1 MPPQRAEG
9 AQEGPSP
16 AGDGRPLA
24 DAKARGVVPLA
35 PAAPTP
41 GPPGGVGTAPC
52 CGAAPARSV
61 ASNADTMGGEVRAM
75 QADTTPCKGSRKDG
89 APCRS
94 PILCADGY
102 CYLHDPANRP
112 RLREIHAAGGRG
124 KASAASSWSRTGRRV
139 EGTSLATLA
148 ALAKVEDGRLE
159 PRQAAALAALASA
172 IVRVY
177 QAGTLEERLQALEAA
192 QAGAAAG
199 RRGA

>member
-124 KASAASSWSRTGRRV
+124 KASAARV
-139 EGTSLATLA
+139 ARLVPSTLRPVLDQLLA